1 MWHSNA
7 DFKVWWEIVSVLTV
21 LNNKCQC
28 TQEITAKKYSA
39 GCLISQCHSYARC
52 RGRGPWTCSYGNCHS
67 VLDTTDWPSRQV
79 RVVGGQLNVCSG
91 HKNNVQQIF
100 VVALHSTPGG
110 DSCPPSPPPHP
121 TKAPPPSPGPN
132 AAHHAGARPRQW
144 QLLPQEPDAALTAV
158 YQVFWVIHYRWVALS
173 KD

>member
-67 VLDTTDWPSRQV
+67 VLDTTDCPSRQV
-79 RVVGGQLNVCSG
+79 RVVGGSLT
-91 HKNNVQQIF
+91 F
-100 VVALHSTPGG
+100 VVGIRTTCSKSLSLHCIAPLATPV
-110 DSCPPSPPPHP
+110 PPPPP

-158 YQVFWVIHYRWVALS
+158 YQVFWVIHYRRVALS